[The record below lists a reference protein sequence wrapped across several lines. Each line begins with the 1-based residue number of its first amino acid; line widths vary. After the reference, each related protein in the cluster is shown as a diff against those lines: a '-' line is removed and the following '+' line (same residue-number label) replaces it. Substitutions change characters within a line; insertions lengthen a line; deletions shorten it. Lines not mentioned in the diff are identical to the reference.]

1 MIQIKFNS
9 PSIGVESEVLQRCPR
24 LRRTSQ
30 VTSFMLQLCLKKH
43 NFYNLKSTILSLIF
57 LATKVMKIMG
67 KPIKMEDANWDLD
80 D

>member
-1 MIQIKFNS
+1 MIQIKFIS

-43 NFYNLKSTILSLIF
+43 NFYNLKSTILSRIF
-57 LATKVMKIMG
+57 FSNKSD
-67 KPIKMEDANWDLD
+67 EDYGETDKNGRRQLGLG
-80 D
+80 